1 MSYSSHRQDALD
13 PRLPA
18 PHRQSHARSCAML
31 LGHKYRVRRSVIL
44 DLVRQECGIDLTRP
58 ASEADLI
65 AAVRAL
71 DWIKVE
77 GLVTGT
83 SDTSE
88 PGVARDRGGM

>member
-1 MSYSSHRQDALD
+1 VSYNSHRRDALD

-31 LGHKYRVRRSVIL
+31 LGQKYRVRRSVIL
-44 DLVRQECGIDLTRP
+44 DLVRQACGIDLTRP

-71 DWIKVE
+71 DRIKVE
-77 GLVTGT
+77 GLVAGT
-83 SDTSE
+83 SDTAE
-88 PGVARDRGGM
+88 PGATPDRGGV